1 MAVLFLKPSNAFA
14 AATRLPKLKNV
25 VRPAL
30 FALVLGFS
38 ISSLVST
45 LQTRKRQAL
54 DATSEWGRYAMQPA
68 ARGLAV
74 MMIFLRLIPYWLRI
88 VLFTKNEDKKSQLR
102 AKSGVIFADSLLML
116 GPLYIKLGQILS
128 CRDNLLPSEW
138 STAMERLQDK
148 VPAKSGPD
156 ALELAYSAF
165 GSPQYFHS
173 IISDFDTI
181 PLAAASLGQVHRA
194 TLRTTNETVAIKLQR
209 PRLREIYD
217 QDLALLSKI
226 ARTVDSIGG
235 KRGNVGG
242 VSQSWTQIFDD
253 AKDILYREIDYRDE
267 AENCMRFNSDFGL
280 GKGGVEVQATAKS
293 LDQNY
298 LPSAAKWVRAP
309 YVYQDLSS
317 ERALIMEFVP
327 SIKITNRAKLDA
339 ANVTMEGREY
349 LADSLARV
357 YLRSFCANRF
367 FSTDPHPGNLGVEI
381 LANGMPR
388 LVMYDFGQACA
399 LKSDQAEGILD
410 VIEAIIDYDA
420 DRCVDAF
427 AKMGVLKDDANLT
440 SIRLKVQDN
449 FDTGKVIV
457 KRKKLKKSGYKFKE
471 KPAANPDDSD
481 HVDLKKTKDS
491 EVMGYFQLPSE
502 YAFVARALSQM
513 DGVGKTLDPDFDFIS
528 SSAPYLVEIKGAG
541 NYLKDEWNKWVEK
554 VQTSV
559 FDWQKQLQ

>member
-440 SIRLKVQDN
+440 SI
-449 FDTGKVIV
+449 
-457 KRKKLKKSGYKFKE
+457 
-471 KPAANPDDSD
+471 
-481 HVDLKKTKDS
+481 KTQ
-491 EVMGYFQLPSE
+491 GP
-502 YAFVARALSQM
+502 
-513 DGVGKTLDPDFDFIS
+513 G
-528 SSAPYLVEIKGAG
+528 
-541 NYLKDEWNKWVEK
+541 
-554 VQTSV
+554 
-559 FDWQKQLQ
+559 